1 MSGSARYSRAISANV
16 DEIDR
21 RLRLLERNLEKIGA
35 RASSNARQTAKGLG
49 DAIASALAEWAGRF
63 RQDAST
69 LGGQS
74 ASLGKN
80 LGKDT
85 ARLGRAAFRRL
96 SDETEHR
103 PLFALAVAVGVG
115 VLIGLVSRKWD

>member
-16 DEIDR
+16 EEIDR
-21 RLRLLERNLEKIGA
+21 RLRLLEQNLERIGA
-35 RASSNARQTAKGLG
+35 RASTNARETAEGLG
-49 DAIASALAEWAGRF
+49 DAIASALAGWTGRF
-63 RQDAST
+63 RQGAST
-69 LGGQS
+69 LSGQS
-74 ASLGKN
+74 AS

-85 ARLGRAAFRRL
+85 ARLGSAALRRL

-115 VLIGLVSRKWD
+115 VLIGLVIRKWD